1 MKKKFLTK
9 ALALML
15 CAFTAIPMVACND
28 DNVGVGGEAIDAS
41 KTQLNVWHYF
51 AGFRDEWLVELKN
64 NFEKAFANVK
74 FEEGKMGVQVHHRGE
89 MKADWTASSMA
100 DSPYE
105 VFFMEGPQNYLGIMA
120 EGGVESLSSI
130 MTTANPDD
138 NNQTIE
144 SKMTQQQK
152 DFYNYN
158 GNYYGIPYY
167 TGNYGIIY
175 NRDLFNEK
183 GFYLA
188 ETPDEETGNIL
199 ITSTNPTKSKGP
211 DGKSGTEDDGLP
223 TTYDEFFALCM
234 AINKRQVD
242 PIMVNGQHVDQ
253 YVTMLMDNLIAAHD
267 GLEQNTL
274 NYTFDGTATNLVKI
288 ENGNVVLENGKPVT
302 ESMEINESNAYNL
315 SRQEGKYYAASF
327 IQKLLSNDDYFEED
341 IAENTSLS
349 HTSCQQYFLQRGT
362 SIDASSRPCAMLI
375 DGTWWQMEATATFDY
390 MGSQNS
396 AYSKENRKLG
406 WMPLP
411 QATKEEAAKVANG
424 EKKTVYSDHLNAVSC
439 VKSKLSEGVKKAALA
454 FLQYAYTDESL
465 ANFTYT
471 TGAVVGMDYLDALD
485 RKQLNYYETSLV
497 DYIQNS
503 DIVYQVPGCD
513 LYAKNV
519 TMLRPADKYGSG
531 AHKTIVRGV
540 WDGKLNAKD
549 YFIGQQDYFKSLI
562 W

>member
-1 MKKKFLTK
+1 MKKNFLTK
-9 ALALML
+9 TLALML
-15 CAFTAIPMVACND
+15 CAFTAMPMVACKD
-28 DNVGVGGEAIDAS
+28 DNTGVGGEAIDAT

-51 AGFRDEWLVELKN
+51 AGFRDEWLVELKD
-64 NFEKAFANVK
+64 NFEKAFAGVS
-74 FEEGKMGVQVHHRGE
+74 FEDGKMGVQVHHRGE

-144 SKMTQQQK
+144 GKMTQQQK

-167 TGNYGIIY
+167 TGNYGIVY
-175 NRDLFNEK
+175 NRDLFDEK
-183 GFYLA
+183 KFYIA
-188 ETPDEETGNIL
+188 QTPDEETGNIL
-199 ITSTNPTKSKGP
+199 ITTTNPTKSKGP
-211 DGKSGTEDDGLP
+211 DGKSGTDDDGLP
-223 TTYDEFFALCM
+223 ATYDEFFALCT
-234 AINKRQVD
+234 AINKRGVD
-242 PIMVNGQHVDQ
+242 PIAVNGQHVDQ
-253 YVTMLMDNLIAAHD
+253 YVTMLMDNLIANHD

-274 NYTFDGTATNLVKI
+274 NYTFEGTATNLVKI

-302 ESMEINESNAYNL
+302 ESMEINEGNAYNL
-315 SRQEGKYYAASF
+315 ARQEGKYYAASF
-327 IQKLLSNDDYFEED
+327 IEKLLSNDDYYEED
-341 IAENTSLS
+341 GAENTSLS

-362 SIDASSRPCAMLI
+362 SIDASSKPCAMLI

-411 QATKEEAAKVANG
+411 QATAEEAAKVASG

-439 VKSKLSEGVKKAALA
+439 VKSKLAEGVKKAALA
-454 FLQYAYTDESL
+454 FLQYTYTDAAL

-485 RKQLNYYETSLV
+485 RSKLNYYETSLV

-503 DIVYQVPGCD
+503 DVAYQVPGCD

-519 TMLRPADKYGSG
+519 VALRPADKYGCG
-531 AHKTIVRGV
+531 AHKTIVRSV
-540 WDGKLNAKD
+540 WDGKLSAKD
-549 YFIGQQDYFKSLI
+549 YFIGHQEYFHNLI